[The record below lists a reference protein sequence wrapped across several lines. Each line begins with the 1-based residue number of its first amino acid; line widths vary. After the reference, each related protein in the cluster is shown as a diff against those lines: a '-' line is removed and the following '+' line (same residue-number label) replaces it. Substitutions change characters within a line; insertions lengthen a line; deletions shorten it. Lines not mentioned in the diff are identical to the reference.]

1 MTLLLKLW
9 GRLVQFFDFDCVFII
24 VVASEQRGDP
34 SVILEYIP
42 ASMQSCFFVFYSLT
56 DPSEFNNVSSDVVVV
71 EGDPRITLQCIADGE
86 PTPNIAWTKV
96 YAKGSDSA
104 VLATGNQFVHE
115 TNRNNSGTYRCTAY
129 NGIGTAPNRTVKIE
143 VNCK

>member
-9 GRLVQFFDFDCVFII
+9 GRLVQFCDFDCDFII

-71 EGDPRITLQCIADGE
+71 EGDPSIYSVSQMVNQHQTSPGPKYLLRAVTALYWQLGISLSMKPTEITVEHIAVQHIME
-86 PTPNIAWTKV
+86 
-96 YAKGSDSA
+96 
-104 VLATGNQFVHE
+104 
-115 TNRNNSGTYRCTAY
+115 
-129 NGIGTAPNRTVKIE
+129 
-143 VNCK
+143 